1 MKEARQMITVLTG
14 TTILFLPMIGW
25 VLSVLVFAF
34 IALFEVWEEG
44 HRKARH
50 APIQVVGRVSGA
62 R

>member
-1 MKEARQMITVLTG
+1 MITVFTG
-14 TTILFLPMIGW
+14 TAILFLPMIGW
-25 VLSVLVFAF
+25 VLSVLVFAS

-50 APIQVVGRVSGA
+50 APIHVVARV